1 VSHVLLFA
9 FTAALNPTLLAA
21 TTVMLLLPH
30 PKRLLLGYVLG
41 AAMTSI
47 ALGLVIVIA
56 LQDSSAV
63 DTAKNTINPATDL
76 VFGALL
82 VIVACVVGT
91 GQDQKLAE
99 RRRRRKGP
107 KKDKGPPRWQRALSK
122 GSARTTFAVGA
133 VLTLP
138 GASYLAALDRI
149 AREDFS
155 TVATI
160 GVVVLFNL
168 IMLMLIELPLLG
180 YAVAP
185 DWTPKAVAGFREG
198 LNRHGRSWGVRGAA
212 IIGILL
218 IVRGIITLIA

>member
-1 VSHVLLFA
+1 VGHILFFA
-9 FTAALNPTLLAA
+9 FTSALNPTLLAA
-21 TTVMLLLPH
+21 TTVMLLLEH

-47 ALGLVIVIA
+47 TLGLVIVFA
-56 LQDSSAV
+56 LQDSAVV
-63 DTAKNTINPATDL
+63 DTARNTVNPATDL
-76 VFGALL
+76 VAGALL
-82 VIVACVVGT
+82 LIVACVLGT

-107 KKDKGPPRWQRALSK
+107 KKDKGPPRWQQKLSK

-133 VLTLP
+133 ILTLP
-138 GASYLAALDRI
+138 GASYLAGLDRI
-149 AREDFS
+149 AGEDFS
-155 TVATI
+155 TLEVV

-168 IMLMLIELPLLG
+168 IMLMLIELPLIG

-185 DWTPKAVAGFREG
+185 DWTPKAVTNFKEG
-198 LNRHGRSWGVRGAA
+198 LSRRGRGWAVRGAA

-218 IVRGIITLIA
+218 IVRGVITAIA

>member
-1 VSHVLLFA
+1 MSHILFFA

-21 TTVMLLLPH
+21 TTVMLLLER
-30 PKRLLLGYVLG
+30 PKRLLLGYLLG

-47 ALGLVIVIA
+47 TLGLVIAFA
-56 LQDSSAV
+56 LQGSSV
-63 DTAKNTINPATDL
+63 VSTSKNTLNPATDL
-76 VFGALL
+76 VVGVLLL
-82 VIVACVVGT
+82 VVACVLGT
-91 GQDQKLAE
+91 GQDQKLKE
-99 RRRRRKGP
+99 RRRRSKGP
-107 KKDKGPPRWQRALSK
+107 KPDKGPPRWQRALSK

-138 GASYLAALDRI
+138 GASYLAGLDRI
-149 AREDFS
+149 SSEEFS
-155 TVATI
+155 TAGTVGA
-160 GVVVLFNL
+160 VVLFNL
-168 IMLMLIELPLLG
+168 IMLLLIELPLIG

-198 LNRHGRSWGVRGAA
+198 LNRHGRNWVVRGAA